1 MLPKLRCASR
11 RRGAIITFATEI
23 RTIPIFPLN
32 TVAFPAAAFPLHIF
46 EARYR
51 VLFNTLLKGADG
63 LEEGLIQDDSPFAG
77 TRRFGMCWS
86 DSKGAI
92 AAIGT
97 TLQIESHVRMDD
109 GRLGI
114 ENKGIE
120 RFKVLRICEER
131 PVLICEVEVLEEDD
145 DSHPEVVTVADEV
158 RELFRTLIRLHVKK
172 GTIKVGD
179 EEYEPEEL
187 KELGPRDLSYWIASN
202 FREMPQHQQIL
213 LQENSTL
220 QRLKDEK
227 AVLEGSV
234 NYLRAR
240 LAVESAFT
248 SDSSEGSTGSEGSSE
263 GPGLTE
269 R

>member
-1 MLPKLRCASR
+1 
-11 RRGAIITFATEI
+11 
-23 RTIPIFPLN
+23 
-32 TVAFPAAAFPLHIF
+32 
-46 EARYR
+46 
-51 VLFNTLLKGADG
+51 
-63 LEEGLIQDDSPFAG
+63 
-77 TRRFGMCWS
+77 MCWS

-97 TLQIESHVRMDD
+97 TLLIESHMRMDD

-131 PVLICEVEVLEEDD
+131 PVLICEVEVLDEDD
-145 DSHPEVVTVADEV
+145 DSLPEVQAEADEV
-158 RELFRTLIRLHVKK
+158 RELFRTLIRLHVRK

-179 EEYEPEEL
+179 EQYEPEEL
-187 KELGPRDLSYWIASN
+187 KDLGPRDLSYWIASN

-227 AVLEGSV
+227 GVLEGSV

-248 SDSSEGSTGSEGSSE
+248 TDSSSEESAGSEDSPE
-263 GPGLTE
+263 GPEVTPE
-269 R
+269 Q